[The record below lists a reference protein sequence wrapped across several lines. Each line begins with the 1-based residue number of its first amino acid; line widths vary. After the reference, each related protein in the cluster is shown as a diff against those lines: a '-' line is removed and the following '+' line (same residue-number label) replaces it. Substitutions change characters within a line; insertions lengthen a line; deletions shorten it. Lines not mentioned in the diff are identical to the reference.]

1 MQRHIQKPLLA
12 GTLAALAIGLAAA
25 LLPLW
30 PVMECGSWE
39 CRFPQGNL
47 PTSIASFLL
56 PQNQPEAAHA
66 FSSGLFPS
74 LLGLL
79 AVIILAFALGYALA
93 RLLARP

>member
-1 MQRHIQKPLLA
+1 MPNEFKQLVA
-12 GTLAALAIGLAAA
+12 GTVTALVIALAAA

-47 PTSIASFLL
+47 PASVASFLL

-66 FSSGLFPS
+66 FSSGLLPS

-79 AVIILAFALGYALA
+79 AAIMLSFALGYAVA
-93 RLLARP
+93 RLVAKP